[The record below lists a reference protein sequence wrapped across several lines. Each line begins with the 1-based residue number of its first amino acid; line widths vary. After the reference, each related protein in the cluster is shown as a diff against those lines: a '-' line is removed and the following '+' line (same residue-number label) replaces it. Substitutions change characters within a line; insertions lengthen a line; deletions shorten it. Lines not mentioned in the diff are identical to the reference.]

1 MRGAVALVTLFTFFL
16 ILQAAN
22 TNTATAYAQSTG
34 ISGNLTVFNSMSG
47 SNSTGVRY
55 FTVIVSASGFN
66 GSPNPFYLQVIQ
78 GDRIDVRFIYGD
90 QDLSFD
96 NPHKMLI
103 GGYNIVTGNVDRQIP
118 VQEVNFTA
126 SQVGSFQF
134 YCIIPCFGMENL
146 QEGFLVVSASTRTA
160 PVSTNLSNLNVAADG
175 NIITV
180 SVLLANQ
187 KGAPISGAIV
197 EFSVSSDF
205 GPVKMGQNTTGPE
218 GTAKLSFPLNTP
230 RGILVTVHFAGSGQ
244 YLQSQ
249 TATSFNP
256 PPRTTEP
263 APEAPYVNGQAPS
276 VDLRLAGI
284 LPAHSLIIVTVGL
297 VVVLS
302 VWCVYALVL
311 REILTVWKAGKKTE
325 ERK

>member
-1 MRGAVALVTLFTFFL
+1 VVPLVALFTFFL
-16 ILQAAN
+16 IIQFAN
-22 TNTATAYAQSTG
+22 ATAASSQSTQ
-34 ISGNLTVFNSMSG
+34 ISGNLKVFNLTPS
-47 SNSTGVRY
+47 SNETGVRY
-55 FTVIVSASGFN
+55 FTILVSASGFN
-66 GSPNPFYLQVIQ
+66 GSSNPFYLQVIQ
-78 GDRIDVRFIYGD
+78 GDRVDIRFIYAD

-96 NPHKMLI
+96 NPHKMII
-103 GGYNIVTGNVDRQIP
+103 GGYNIVTGNVDRLIP
-118 VQEVNFTA
+118 LQEVNFTA

-205 GPVKMGQNTTGPE
+205 GPVKMGQNTTGSD

-230 RGILVTVHFAGSGQ
+230 RGIFVTVHFAGSGQ

-249 TATSFNP
+249 TATSFTP
-256 PPRTTEP
+256 PPLRTEP
-263 APEAPYVNGQAPS
+263 PLEAPYVNGQAPS

-284 LPAHSLIIVTVGL
+284 LPTHSLIIVTVGL
-297 VVVLS
+297 IVVLS
-302 VWCVYALVL
+302 VWGVYALVL
-311 REILTVWKAGKKTE
+311 KEVVGVWKAGKTME
-325 ERK
+325 EDK